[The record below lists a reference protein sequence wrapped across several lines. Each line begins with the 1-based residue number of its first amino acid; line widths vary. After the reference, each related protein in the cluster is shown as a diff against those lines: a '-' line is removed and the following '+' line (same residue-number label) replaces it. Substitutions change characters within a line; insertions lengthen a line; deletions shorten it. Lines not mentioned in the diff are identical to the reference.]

1 MNDPVSDISP
11 LELRPTV
18 MDIDLDALGRN
29 FAVLKNKIAPARFMA
44 VMKANAYGHG
54 LVRCAAHLESLGVDY
69 FGVALVEEGIALRK
83 AGIRTP
89 ILIFG
94 GIFGGQ
100 IARYLDFDL
109 ELTASSVDKLKAIDE
124 VARSR
129 GVRAKVH
136 LKFDTGMGRIGV
148 RPERATE
155 LIGCAATLPNI
166 VVAGIFSHLA
176 SADSTDPKQTREQ
189 IALFKRCIAAS
200 KQISPTPLAHLANS
214 GGVLQHPDARFD
226 MVRVGIALYGVPPEK
241 HLSTALPLE
250 PVMSIS
256 SRVVYFKVVHAGG
269 GVSYGST
276 WKAPHDSRV
285 VTVPVGYGDGYPRA
299 LSNRA
304 SVLIRG
310 KRFPVVGNVCM
321 DQIMVNIDRD
331 EAYNGDEVVLLGT
344 QGQERITVSE
354 LASLVGTV
362 PHEILTALNL
372 RIPRRYHLGGKVV
385 IEAHHG

>member
-1 MNDPVSDISP
+1 MNPPEIDISP

-29 FAVLKNKIAPARFMA
+29 FSVLRNAIAPARFMA

-54 LVRCAAHLESLGVDY
+54 LIRCAEYLEKRGVDY

-83 AGIRTP
+83 AGIRAP

-94 GIFGGQ
+94 GVFGGQ
-100 IARYLDFDL
+100 ISRYLDFDL
-109 ELTASSVDKLKAIDE
+109 ELTASSVDKLKTIDE
-124 VARSR
+124 VARDR
-129 GVRAKVH
+129 GVQAKVH

-148 RPERATE
+148 RPERAAE
-155 LIGCAATLPNI
+155 LIGCATTLPNVS
-166 VVAGIFSHLA
+166 VVGVFSHLA
-176 SADSTDPKQTREQ
+176 SGDSTDAQQTREQ
-189 IALFKRCIAAS
+189 IALFEGCVTAARHL
-200 KQISPTPLAHLANS
+200 SPAPLAHLANS
-214 GGVLQHPDARFD
+214 GAVLQHPAARFD

-241 HLSTALPLE
+241 HLGNALPLE

-256 SRVVYFKVVHAGG
+256 SRVVYFKVVRSGD

-276 WKAPHDSRV
+276 WRAPHDSRV
-285 VTVPVGYGDGYPRA
+285 ITVPIGYGDGYPRA

-304 SVLIRG
+304 TVLIRG

-321 DQIMVNIDRD
+321 DQIMVNINGD
-331 EAYNGDEVVLLGT
+331 EAYNGDEVVLLGS
-344 QGQERITVSE
+344 QGDERITVLE
-354 LASLVGTV
+354 LARLAGTV
-362 PHEILTALNL
+362 PHEILVGLNL
-372 RIPRRYHLGGKVV
+372 RIPRRYRLGGSVV